1 MKRKK
6 LLLIVVSLILMLS
19 LVVGCSTTDSNSPAT
34 TNNNASTESNNTS
47 TESTES
53 VKITFLNSKGEI
65 QSQLET
71 AAEQFAKENP
81 NITVD
86 VIPAAAGQSPFE
98 KISSMYASGNAPALA
113 MLDPGDIVQF
123 KDNFLDLSNEKW
135 VSDTVAGALDDA
147 TIDDKVMAFPFAIE
161 GYGLIYNKVVLDKA
175 FGGSFDPKSIK
186 TRNDLE
192 DAFKK
197 VEATGVKAL
206 EISPMD
212 WSLGGHFLPIAY
224 TAQSKDPAQVYAF
237 ISDLKAGK
245 VDLANN
251 EVFNG
256 LMDTFDMMKK
266 YNLDKDDPLSPTYD
280 KGPQVIGQGQVGF
293 WFMGNWAWPQIK
305 EFDTANEQY
314 GFVPV
319 PISNDPNDY
328 GNSEIPVGPTKL
340 IGVDKAQNN
349 QAQQDAAKEFLNWLV
364 YSQSGQD
371 ALVNQCN
378 VIPAFKN
385 IELVPNDPL
394 AKSIEQY
401 ISEGNTLKFI
411 TAPLPADHWS
421 KLGASMQKYLAGV
434 IDRKGLVN
442 DIESYWES
450 VQ

>member
-1 MKRKK
+1 MKRRK
-6 LLLIVVSLILMLS
+6 LLSMVVSSALILS
-19 LVVGCSTTDSNSPAT
+19 LVAGCGT
-34 TNNNASTESNNTS
+34 TNNNTSAKSNTS
-47 TESTES
+47 SSKSSET

-65 QSQLET
+65 ESQLE
-71 AAEQFAKENP
+71 AAAKQFTKENP

-86 VIPAAAGQSPFE
+86 VIPVPAGQSPFE
-98 KISSMYASGNAPALA
+98 KVTSMYASGNAPTLA
-113 MLDPGDIVQF
+113 MLDPGDVAKF
-123 KDNFLDLSNEKW
+123 KDKFLDLSNEKW
-135 VSDTVAGALDDA
+135 VSDAVSGALNVA
-147 TIDDKVMAFPFAIE
+147 TIDGKVMAFPFAIE
-161 GYGLIYNKVVLDKA
+161 GYGFIYNKAVLDKA
-175 FGGSFDPKSIK
+175 FGGNFDPKSIK

-192 DAFKK
+192 NAFKK

-212 WSLGGHFLPIAY
+212 WSLAGHFLPIAY
-224 TAQSKDPAQVYAF
+224 ADQSKDPAQVDKF

-251 EVFNG
+251 KVFNG

-266 YNLDKDDPLSPTYD
+266 YNLDKNNPMAPTYD

-305 EFDTANEQY
+305 TFDTANGQY

-328 GNSEIPVGPTKL
+328 GNSGIPVGVTKF
-340 IGVDKAQNN
+340 IGIDKTQNN
-349 QAQQDAAKEFLNWLV
+349 QAQQDAAKKFLNWLV

-371 ALVNQCN
+371 ALVNQCS

-385 IELVPNDPL
+385 IKLVPNDPL

-401 ISEGNTLKFI
+401 ISEGNTLEFM
-411 TAPLPADHWS
+411 TTLPSDHWS
-421 KLGASMQKYLAGV
+421 KLGASMQKYLSGV
-434 IDRKGLVN
+434 TDRKGLIN
-442 DIESYWES
+442 DIESYWKS